1 MANEPQNNQFNQFN
15 QNNGKKPVK
24 SNKDRIVGIVA
35 AIIAA
40 IFFFATCGDSGSG
53 GKQSAKEKYGMDYYE
68 RSDGKRIWYYTN

>member
-1 MANEPQNNQFNQFN
+1 MALEPQNNQFNQS
-15 QNNGKKPVK
+15 NGNKPVK

-40 IFFFATCGDSGSG
+40 IFFFATCGDSGSSSS
-53 GKQSAKEKYGMDYYE
+53 KKSAKDKYGMDYYT